1 MVDLKELDKLQTL
14 IESEPLMWD
23 CCKRSSVYD
32 GQQIVFR
39 YPKGHPKE
47 GHIISDVC
55 CHGLSEGGLQGLLEQ
70 RLLIPNGE
78 EKQGRLTAETVFNR
92 WLAYF
97 DEEVIPF

>member
-14 IESEPLMWD
+14 IESVPLMWG

-39 YPKGHPKE
+39 YPKD

-78 EKQGRLTAETVFNR
+78 EKQGYLTAEQVFER
-92 WLAYF
+92 WRAYF

>member
-14 IESEPLMWD
+14 IESVPLMWE

-39 YPKGHPKE
+39 YPKD

-55 CHGLSEGGLQGLLEQ
+55 CHRLSEGGLQGLLEQ
-70 RLLIPNGE
+70 RLLIPSGE
-78 EKQGRLTAETVFNR
+78 EKQGYLSAEQVFER
-92 WLAYF
+92 WRAYF

>member
-23 CCKRSSVYD
+23 CCKRSNVYD

-39 YPKGHPKE
+39 YPKGHPKD

-70 RLLIPNGE
+70 RLLIPNGD

-92 WLAYF
+92 WKAYF

>member
-1 MVDLKELDKLQTL
+1 MVDLKEIDKLQTL
-14 IESEPLMWD
+14 IEGVPLMWE
-23 CCKRSSVYD
+23 CCKRVRLYD

-39 YPKGHPKE
+39 YPKGHPKD
-47 GHIISDVC
+47 GHIISDIC

-70 RLLIPNGE
+70 RLLIPNGK

-92 WLAYF
+92 WRAYF

>member
-1 MVDLKELDKLQTL
+1 MVDLKEIDKLQTL
-14 IESEPLMWD
+14 IESEPLMWE

-39 YPKGHPKE
+39 YPKD

-70 RLLIPNGE
+70 RLLIPSGE

-92 WLAYF
+92 WLSYF

>member
-1 MVDLKELDKLQTL
+1 MVDLKEIDKLQTL
-14 IESEPLMWD
+14 IESVPLMWG

-32 GQQIVFR
+32 GQEIRFFD
-39 YPKGHPKE
+39 PKD

>member
-1 MVDLKELDKLQTL
+1 MVDLKEIDKLQTL
-14 IESEPLMWD
+14 IESVPLMWN
-23 CCKRSSVYD
+23 CCKRGRIYD
-32 GQQIVFR
+32 GQEIRFFN
-39 YPKGHPKE
+39 PKD

-92 WLAYF
+92 WRAYF

>member
-1 MVDLKELDKLQTL
+1 MVDLKEIDKLQTL
-14 IESEPLMWD
+14 IESVPLMWD

-32 GQQIVFR
+32 GQEIRFFD
-39 YPKGHPKE
+39 PKD

>member
-1 MVDLKELDKLQTL
+1 MVDLKEIDKLQTL
-14 IESEPLMWD
+14 IESVPLMWG
-23 CCKRSSVYD
+23 CCKRGKIYD
-32 GQQIVFR
+32 GQEIRFFN
-39 YPKGHPKE
+39 PKD

-78 EKQGRLTAETVFNR
+78 EKQGGLTAETLFNR
-92 WLAYF
+92 WRAYF

>member
-14 IESEPLMWD
+14 IESEPLMWG

-39 YPKGHPKE
+39 YPKDGR
-47 GHIISDVC
+47 IISDVC
-55 CHGLSEGGLQGLLEQ
+55 CHRLSEGGLQGLLEQ
-70 RLLIPNGE
+70 RLLIPSGD
-78 EKQGRLTAETVFNR
+78 EKQGGLTAEIVFER
-92 WLAYF
+92 WRKYY

>member
-1 MVDLKELDKLQTL
+1 MVDLKELDNLQTL
-14 IESEPLMWD
+14 IESVPLMWN

-39 YPKGHPKE
+39 YPKD

-55 CHGLSEGGLQGLLEQ
+55 CHRLSEGGLQGLLEQ
-70 RLLIPNGE
+70 RLLIPSGE

-97 DEEVIPF
+97 DKEVIPF

>member
-1 MVDLKELDKLQTL
+1 MVDLKEIDKLQTL
-14 IESEPLMWD
+14 IESVPLMWD

-32 GQQIVFR
+32 GQEIRFFD
-39 YPKGHPKE
+39 PKD

-55 CHGLSEGGLQGLLEQ
+55 CHGLSRGGLQGLLEQ

-92 WLAYF
+92 WRKYF
-97 DEEVIPF
+97 DEEVILF

>member
-14 IESEPLMWD
+14 IESEPLMWG

-32 GQQIVFR
+32 GQEIRFFD
-39 YPKGHPKE
+39 PKD

-70 RLLIPNGE
+70 RLLIPSGE

-97 DEEVIPF
+97 GEEVIPF

>member
-14 IESEPLMWD
+14 IESVPMMWE
-23 CCKRSSVYD
+23 CCKRSRIYD
-32 GQQIVFR
+32 GQEIRFFDPR
-39 YPKGHPKE
+39 D

-55 CHGLSEGGLQGLLEQ
+55 CHRLSKGGLQGLLEQ
-70 RLLIPNGE
+70 RLLIPNRE

-92 WLAYF
+92 WRAYF

>member
-14 IESEPLMWD
+14 IEREPLMWD
-23 CCKRSSVYD
+23 CCKRSSIYD
-32 GQQIVFR
+32 GQEIRFFD
-39 YPKGHPKE
+39 PKD

-92 WLAYF
+92 WRAYI

>member
-1 MVDLKELDKLQTL
+1 MVDLKELDKLQML
-14 IESEPLMWD
+14 IEREPLMWG

-32 GQQIVFR
+32 GQEIRFFD
-39 YPKGHPKE
+39 PKD

>member
-1 MVDLKELDKLQTL
+1 MVDLKEIDKLQTL
-14 IESEPLMWD
+14 IESVPLMWG

-39 YPKGHPKE
+39 YPKGHPKD
-47 GHIISDVC
+47 GRIISDVC
-55 CHGLSEGGLQGLLEQ
+55 CHRLSEGGLQGLLEQ

>member
-1 MVDLKELDKLQTL
+1 MVDLKEIDKLQTL
-14 IESEPLMWD
+14 IESVPLMWQ

-47 GHIISDVC
+47 GYIISDVC

-70 RLLIPNGE
+70 RLLIPNGD

-92 WLAYF
+92 WRAYF